1 MVVKPVL
8 TSILKVFEKP
18 LTVHLFLANGYVL
31 TVITL
36 LSRLS
41 PEVVNVTSWLYDDRY
56 VIETSL
62 RYYIDFRP
70 GYPPLGKFPIYL
82 IYLYTGGS
90 NLAIM
95 VYSML
100 TFNIS
105 VVVFYYLVERLMRNK
120 KSIFKAVILY
130 IFNPALIIAIL
141 QPHADFLALAFA
153 LMGLF
158 FLLRRR
164 FGMVALSSALG
175 FATKIYPAF
184 ILVPA
189 MIVAGNRDRIIL
201 VTVFVTMV
209 WLLSLPF
216 IIQDPFMYMSTF
228 IHHLYRGPS
237 ESIFAILDGYYG
249 HTGFVHPL
257 FDVAIYYF
265 QFTTVYRPSHDQ
277 HFYYAWRYPPLKYI
291 ALLTQIAGLTPLCL
305 YTMKNWL
312 RKRRANNEVS
322 FYLSILAF
330 FTYLSLS
337 PTQNV
342 LVHVPAYAL
351 ACVLLA
357 FNQDRLSVLTL
368 ILYAITNGLH
378 AICWGLFNQYIE
390 YVLTSI
396 SGLRVLLVALIY
408 LLSFNLLEELRV

>member
-1 MVVKPVL
+1 
-8 TSILKVFEKP
+8 
-18 LTVHLFLANGYVL
+18 
-31 TVITL
+31 
-36 LSRLS
+36 
-41 PEVVNVTSWLYDDRY
+41 
-56 VIETSL
+56 
-62 RYYIDFRP
+62 
-70 GYPPLGKFPIYL
+70 
-82 IYLYTGGS
+82 
-90 NLAIM
+90 
-95 VYSML
+95 
-100 TFNIS
+100 
-105 VVVFYYLVERLMRNK
+105 
-120 KSIFKAVILY
+120 
-130 IFNPALIIAIL
+130 
-141 QPHADFLALAFA
+141 
-153 LMGLF
+153 
-158 FLLRRR
+158 
-164 FGMVALSSALG
+164 MVALSSALG

-312 RKRRANNEVS
+312 RKRRSNNEVS